1 MLNLCEMYCKTV
13 EDTFLMK
20 TLTSNSMNKLHQFV
34 ISQIFNNLKVFMSS
48 NSSNSKKAPREQNR
62 GFNCRRHQGTMLKG
76 MLMIKIIYMCVTR
89 NSCTPTCTPRA
100 QCRRAS
106 CLGLG
111 IINRERVFSDYSII
125 GSLTA
130 EGTKG
135 RCKMVYLA
143 CDRFIFL
150 LVINLPS
157 LNMYLI

>member
-1 MLNLCEMYCKTV
+1 MSKKILEYFQNCLA
-13 EDTFLMK
+13 
-20 TLTSNSMNKLHQFV
+20 H
-34 ISQIFNNLKVFMSS
+34 ISQQ
-48 NSSNSKKAPREQNR
+48 QNK
-62 GFNCRRHQGTMLKG
+62 GLNCRRHQGAMLKG

-111 IINRERVFSDYSII
+111 IINRERVFSDYSLII

-135 RCKMVYLA
+135 RCKMAYQGCTNELK
-143 CDRFIFL
+143 I
-150 LVINLPS
+150 INTDKNNHQGSPIRHIVRKPDS
-157 LNMYLI
+157 